1 MHCSLIMS
9 VHLSSIRAFP
19 ARMIKESGD
28 RMSPAAKATRAADE
42 HKLAETLS
50 SLYKSVLELISTQ
63 ASLYE
68 VLEYLCKFME
78 KQFPELACSVLLLEA
93 DGITLRHGA
102 APSLPQDY
110 NRQIDG
116 VQAGA
121 CAGSCGTAVHRR
133 EAVIVR
139 EIATDPLWQGF
150 AELALKYGL
159 KACWSTPV
167 LSRAEKVLGTFAVY
181 YRESRE
187 PDPRHLYL
195 VQCATHLA
203 GVAIERDHADKQL
216 NAAETRYRSLVEN
229 LPAITYIAEVG
240 VLGRWLYVSPQI
252 ESILGFSREEWLA
265 DTSNWVNHVH
275 GEDRERALEAEMR
288 FWEIGG
294 MYRADYRMIGRDGKV
309 IWLRDHAVYLK
320 TTDKQKPVMQGV
332 LIDITEYKSMED
344 QLRQSQKMEAIGQ
357 LAGGIAHDFN
367 NLLMIIQGRTER
379 IRERSS
385 EGDSAYKDAVEIA
398 EAAER
403 ATALTRQL
411 LAFSRKQVLQPK
423 LLDMNQVVSEV
434 GKMLHRLI
442 GDNIEVDLRPAAA
455 LWPVKVDRGQ
465 MEQALLNLSLN
476 ARDAM
481 PAGGKLTIE
490 TRNADIG
497 EQQVC
502 ENGSLKPG
510 KYVVLEVSDTGTGM
524 DAETQG
530 HIFEPFFSTKELGK
544 GTGLGLASVYGLVK
558 QSGGCISFHSKLG
571 HGTRFLIYLPQAGG
585 ERVVEIKA
593 EEPLAVPNH
602 GRETVLVVED
612 EDQIREMVC
621 QYLQQAGYSVLQ
633 AKGGKE
639 AMEIAQQYRGSIHL
653 LLTDV
658 VMPEI
663 SGHQLAQKV
672 KRLRPRCRVLLTSG
686 YPEHSGLTD
695 QPPSQNAETLQK
707 PYPLNLLAKKVRELL
722 DTPDTLAHH
731 SEPEQPFQQPRQ

>member
-1 MHCSLIMS
+1 MS
-9 VHLSSIRAFP
+9 T
-19 ARMIKESGD
+19 
-28 RMSPAAKATRAADE
+28 AAKTASTAED
-42 HKLAETLS
+42 HKLAEILS
-50 SLYKSVLELISTQ
+50 SLYKTVLELIGTQ

-78 KQFPELACSVLLLEA
+78 RQFPELACSVLLLDA

-102 APSLPQDY
+102 APSLPQEY

-116 VQAGA
+116 VQAGP

-133 EAVIVR
+133 EVVIVTDTAR
-139 EIATDPLWQGF
+139 DPLWQGF
-150 AELALKYGL
+150 SELASKYGL
-159 KACWSTPV
+159 KACWSTPI

-181 YRESRE
+181 YREARE
-187 PDPRHLYL
+187 PDPRHFHV

-203 GVAIERDHADKQL
+203 GVAIERDQADKQIH
-216 NAAETRYRSLVEN
+216 AAETRYRSLVEN

-240 VLGRWLYVSPQI
+240 VLGRWHYVSPQI
-252 ESILGFSREEWLA
+252 QSILGFTQEEWLS

-288 FWEIGG
+288 FWESGG
-294 MYRADYRMIGRDGKV
+294 MYRADYRMMARDGRV

-320 TTDKQKPVMQGV
+320 TIAEQRPLMQGV

-379 IRERSS
+379 IRERCKA
-385 EGDSAYKDAVEIA
+385 GNPTHKDAAEIG
-398 EAAER
+398 EASER
-403 ATALTRQL
+403 ASALTRQL

-434 GKMLHRLI
+434 SKMLRRLI
-442 GDNIEVDLRPAAA
+442 GENIEVHLRTATA

-465 MEQALLNLSLN
+465 MEQALLNLALN

-481 PAGGKLTIE
+481 PDGGQLTIE
-490 TRNADIG
+490 TRNAEIS
-497 EQQVC
+497 EQ
-502 ENGSLKPG
+502 ETREGGSVKPG

-558 QSGGCISFHSKLG
+558 QSGGCISFHSRLG
-571 HGTRFLIYLPQAGG
+571 HGTKFVIYLPAAEG
-585 ERVVEIKA
+585 ELPRSARASKPSA
-593 EEPLAVPNH
+593 FANH
-602 GRETVLVVED
+602 GSETILVVED

-621 QYLQQAGYSVLQ
+621 QYLQQGGYCVLQ
-633 AKGGKE
+633 AKNGKE
-639 AMEIAQQYRGSIHL
+639 ALEIAQRYRGSIHL
-653 LLTDV
+653 LLSDV

-663 SGHQLAQKV
+663 SGHELAQEL
-672 KRLRPRCRVLLTSG
+672 KRLRPRCQVLLTSG
-686 YPEHSGLTD
+686 YPEHSAIPD
-695 QPPSQNAETLQK
+695 RAPQQNAETLQK
-707 PYPLNLLAKKVRELL
+707 PYALNLLAKRIRELL
-722 DTPDTLAHH
+722 DTRDALLRD
-731 SEPEQPFQQPRQ
+731 SEPKPPFQQPGQ

>member
-1 MHCSLIMS
+1 
-9 VHLSSIRAFP
+9 
-19 ARMIKESGD
+19 
-28 RMSPAAKATRAADE
+28 MSPAAKATRAADE

-50 SLYKSVLELISTQ
+50 SLYKSVLELNSTQ

-78 KQFPELACSVLLLEA
+78 KQFPELVCSVLLLEA
-93 DGITLRHGA
+93 DGVSLRHGA
-102 APSLPQDY
+102 APSLPQEY

-121 CAGSCGTAVHRR
+121 RAGSCGTAVHRR
-133 EAVIVR
+133 EPVIVR
-139 EIATDPLWQGF
+139 DIATDPLWQGF
-150 AELALKYGL
+150 SESALKHGL

-181 YRESRE
+181 YREARE
-187 PDPRHLYL
+187 PDPRHFYV

-203 GVAIERDHADKQL
+203 GVAIERDRADKQL
-216 NAAETRYRSLVEN
+216 YAAETRYRSLVEN

-240 VLGRWLYVSPQI
+240 VLGRWHYVSPQI
-252 ESILGFSREEWLA
+252 QSILGFSPEEWLA

-275 GEDRERALEAEMR
+275 GEDRERALEAETR

-294 MYRADYRMIGRDGKV
+294 SYRADYRMIARDGRV

-379 IRERSS
+379 IRERRS
-385 EGDSAYKDAVEIA
+385 EADSTHKDAVEIA

-423 LLDMNQVVSEV
+423 LLDMNTVVSEM

-442 GDNIEVDLRPAAA
+442 DQNIEVDLRPAAA

-465 MEQALLNLSLN
+465 MEQAILNLALN

-490 TRNADIG
+490 TRNAEIV
-497 EQQVC
+497 EQQTC
-502 ENGSLKPG
+502 ENGSMKPG

-524 DAETQG
+524 DSETQG

-571 HGTRFLIYLPQAGG
+571 HGTRFLIYLPHAVG
-585 ERVVEIKA
+585 ETQTPAKA
-593 EEPLAVPNH
+593 AETLALPNC
-602 GRETVLVVED
+602 GTETILVVED

-621 QYLQQAGYSVLQ
+621 QYLQQTGYSVLQ
-633 AKGGKE
+633 AKNGKE
-639 AMEIAQQYRGSIHL
+639 ALEIAQHYRGSIHL

-658 VMPEI
+658 VMPEM
-663 SGHQLAQKV
+663 SGHQLAQNL

-686 YPEHSGLTD
+686 YPEHSGLMD
-695 QPPSQNAETLQK
+695 RAAQQDAETLQK
-707 PYPLNLLAKKVRELL
+707 PYALNLLAKKVRELL
-722 DTPDTLAHH
+722 DTPERPGRQC
-731 SEPEQPFQQPRQ
+731 EPAQPVQQQNQ